1 MIFDEL
7 DNFSRVA
14 HGIGHFDVAN
24 HDAASVRQVLPADHA
39 ATVFVIGRQDFV
51 AWLEVEAAGYVVHAF
66 GCIAR
71 QRDFVQL
78 GPNELR
84 SLGSHRFHLIA
95 EAAPS
100 IGQRIALQFGE
111 VRGQGVGRY
120 AGRRPNA
127 AAVEMH

>member
-14 HGIGHFDVAN
+14 HGIGHFDAAN
-24 HDAASVRQVLPADHA
+24 HHAASARQVLPADHA
-39 ATVFVIGRQDFV
+39 AAVLVIGRQHFV
-51 AWLEVEAAGYVVHAF
+51 ARLEVEAAGYVVHAL
-66 GCIAR
+66 GRVAR
-71 QRDFVQL
+71 QRDFVQF

-84 SLGSHRFHLIA
+84 SLGPHRFHLIA

-100 IGQRIALQFGE
+100 IGQRIALQLGE
-111 VRGQGVGRY
+111 VRGLGVGHH
-120 AGRRPNA
+120 AGRRANT